1 MSAGPTTLVSPES
14 FGFMST
20 QRAEAKKRANTKIT
34 FILSLAVYKVVTTVY
49 QIVALMAFYI
59 LSGKTIKQAV
69 LIGVDDER
77 CAEEK
82 TILK

>member
-1 MSAGPTTLVSPES
+1 MTSADFS
-14 FGFMST
+14 

-34 FILSLAVYKVVTTVY
+34 FILSLVVYKVVTTVC
-49 QIVALMAFYI
+49 QIVALVAFYM
-59 LSGKTIKQAV
+59 LSRKMIKQAY
-69 LIGVDDER
+69 LIGFYDER